1 MSDSDPSVIGGYTN
15 AIIAIVGTV
24 VNTITFIVLASN
36 KQLRSQTTTIII
48 LALTALNILY
58 NGVIL
63 PLQAVMYFDK
73 EYG

>member
-15 AIIAIVGTV
+15 AIIAIVGTI

-36 KQLRSQTTTIII
+36 KQLKSQTTTIII
-48 LALTALNILY
+48 LALTALNIIY